1 MLLFFRKEGLAC
13 YRYMQVQVAGRVS
26 LKVVWYNTKITKIT
40 KKKNFMK
47 SQPVSNRGANDAG
60 GKRPKLNLV
69 GLVSLVLKPSFIPG
83 AKASI
88 GAEG

>member
-1 MLLFFRKEGLAC
+1 
-13 YRYMQVQVAGRVS
+13 MQVQVAGRVS
-26 LKVVWYNTKITKIT
+26 LKVVWYNTKITKITKIT

-69 GLVSLVLKPSFIPG
+69 DLVSLVLKPSFIPG